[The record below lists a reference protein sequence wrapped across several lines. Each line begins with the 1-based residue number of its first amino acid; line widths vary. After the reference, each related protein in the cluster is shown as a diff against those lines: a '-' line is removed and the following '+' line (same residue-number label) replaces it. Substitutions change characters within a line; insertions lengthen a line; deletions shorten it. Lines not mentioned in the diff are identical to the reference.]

1 MNLIEQLQQSF
12 NDFLKL
18 QFSLTAQQLKNCQFS
33 LNIDPTKQQFGD
45 ININAAM
52 VLAKELNQNPR
63 AIAQTIAEN
72 FSHPFIEKIE
82 IAGPGFL
89 NLYISKTA
97 LHELAKELLTQK
109 NTFYHLSKD
118 AQKYRY
124 NLEFVSAN
132 PTGPLHL
139 GHGRGGIIGDVLGN
153 ILLFI
158 GHDVTK
164 EYYINDV
171 GNQITKLGESF
182 QVRCLQTLG
191 DGVAFPEDGYHG
203 QYLID
208 LAQLAVNQYGEAIR
222 EQSIQ
227 FFSEYAY
234 EHLLEKIKT
243 TLLEYGI
250 SFDVWFSERSLYK
263 NHDVENVIKQLTQN
277 GFTYE
282 KDGAIWFKSTAF
294 GDDKDRVLERA
305 NGIKTYVAS
314 DTAYLE
320 NKIDRGF
327 DYLIMVLGQ
336 DHHSYVTRLQGLK
349 QALGF
354 AQIPLDIILYQLVT
368 LSEEGEQLRM
378 SKRAGRIVTL
388 SDVIETVGK
397 DVARFFY
404 LNRKADA
411 HLDFNLDLAL
421 KKTEENPV
429 YYIQY
434 AYVRIKSILDKAS
447 DIPGLNDITEADTLF
462 VSHSEAMLLKKS
474 VALKHLLNLIA
485 STHQTHLLA
494 YYAIELAQTFHTYYA
509 KNRVIDE
516 LYIDQSRGRL
526 AAMTILQETFEIV
539 LDLLGLSKPE
549 RM

>member
-1 MNLIEQLQQSF
+1 MNLIEQLEQKF
-12 NDFLKL
+12 NTYLTKT
-18 QFSLTAQQLKNCQFS
+18 FSLTNEQLKNCQFI
-33 LNIDPTKQQFGD
+33 LNVDPAKQQFGD
-45 ININAAM
+45 INVNAAM
-52 VLAKELNQNPR
+52 VLAKELGQNPR
-63 AIAQTIAEN
+63 SIAQTIADG

-89 NLYISKTA
+89 NIYFTKTA
-97 LHELAKELLTQK
+97 IHEIAKELFTQK
-109 NTFYHLSKD
+109 SDFYKLSKD
-118 AQKYRY
+118 AAKHNY

-132 PTGPLHL
+132 PTGPLHI

-153 ILLFI
+153 VLKFI
-158 GHDVTK
+158 GHKVTK

-182 QVRCLQTLG
+182 KVRCLQTLG
-191 DGVAFPEDGYHG
+191 EGVAIPEDGYHG

-208 LAQLAVNQYGEAIR
+208 LAQLAVQQHGAAIK
-222 EQSIQ
+222 ENPIY
-227 FFSEYAY
+227 FFSDFAY

-243 TLLEYGI
+243 TLLDYGI
-250 SFDVWFSERSLYK
+250 KFDVWFSEQTLYE
-263 NHDVENVIKQLTQN
+263 NLDVEKIINELTAK

-282 KDGAIWFKSTAF
+282 KDGALWFKSTEF
-294 GDDKDRVLERA
+294 GDDKDRVLVRA
-305 NGIKTYVAS
+305 NGAMTYVAS

-327 DYLIMVLGQ
+327 DYLVMVLGQ

-349 QALGF
+349 QALGYKNL
-354 AQIPLDIILYQLVT
+354 PLDIILYQLVT
-368 LSEEGEQLRM
+368 LSEKGEQVRM
-378 SKRAGRIVTL
+378 SKRAGKMVTL
-388 SDVIETVGK
+388 REIIDTVGK

-411 HLDFNLDLAL
+411 HLDFNLNLAL

-447 DIPGLNDITEADTLF
+447 QLPELTDIKAKDTLF
-462 VSHSEAMLLKKS
+462 VGPSEAMLLKK
-474 VALKHLLNLIA
+474 VIALKHLLTVIA
-485 STHQTHLLA
+485 GGHHTHLLA

-516 LYIDQSRGRL
+516 LYTDQSRGRL
-526 AAMTILQETFEIV
+526 AAMIILKETFETV